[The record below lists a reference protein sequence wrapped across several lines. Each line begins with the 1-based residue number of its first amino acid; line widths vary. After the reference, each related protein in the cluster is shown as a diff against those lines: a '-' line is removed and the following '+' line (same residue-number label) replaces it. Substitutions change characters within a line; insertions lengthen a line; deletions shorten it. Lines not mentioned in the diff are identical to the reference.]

1 MGGQGGEGGAS
12 CEGKHMGDESKE
24 RIMRVLDIVGKTKEV
39 QTYIQMPTTK
49 ATPRVQVE
57 RQKQVRQY
65 KGAHTAARCH
75 CYMRMAA
82 TLHCTAVPR
91 HQHIAAL
98 RLT

>member
-49 ATPRVQVE
+49 ATPVF
-57 RQKQVRQY
+57 K
-65 KGAHTAARCH
+65 
-75 CYMRMAA
+75 
-82 TLHCTAVPR
+82 
-91 HQHIAAL
+91 
-98 RLT
+98 